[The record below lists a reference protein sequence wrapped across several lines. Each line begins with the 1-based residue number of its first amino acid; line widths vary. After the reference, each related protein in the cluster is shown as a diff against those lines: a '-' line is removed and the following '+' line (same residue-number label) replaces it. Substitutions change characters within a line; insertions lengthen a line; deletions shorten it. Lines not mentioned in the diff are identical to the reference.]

1 MARILVCIL
10 SDQAIPNLASI
21 IHYKPEKII
30 LLESKRAKENN
41 FDGKILESL
50 KDRGVI
56 FSPESIFKVSVAN
69 ENSILETQNAL
80 ASTVS
85 FYSTSDELIVN
96 ISGGLKP
103 IAIATYN
110 FFSTRIANIVY
121 ILNDDKIINCKSD
134 AKINLDIS
142 PPLTCKQHLLAY
154 GFTTQLKQDDNIA
167 TNEDVLK
174 IIRLIASDFGNEELL
189 IFEDDRQKGRFRD
202 KGGNP
207 EDFNWNPKISDI
219 IKKSVSDIQTKKPE
233 TKKFWGKVLTGEWLE
248 IFIRDLLFRNKD
260 YLKIHD
266 IQLGPTIKKIG
277 VQNDNGNE
285 LDVAFMKGTR
295 LNFIECKSGTQQHG
309 KWQDVFYKVES
320 IKKQFGALQVYS
332 HLASSSNNI
341 LDKENKIKTE
351 VQLRADL
358 YNCTIIS
365 AEIIRQLAMAS
376 NAEEECKILINEPN
390 KPYV

>member
-30 LLESKRAKENN
+30 FLESKRAKENN

-50 KDRGVI
+50 KDRGVT
-56 FSPESIFKVSVAN
+56 FPSESIHKVSVTD
-69 ENSILETQNAL
+69 ENSIFELQTAL
-80 ASTVS
+80 ASTSS

-96 ISGGLKP
+96 ITGGTKP
-103 IAIATYN
+103 MSIATYN

-121 ILNDDKIINCKSD
+121 ILNDGKIINCKSD
-134 AKINLDIS
+134 EKTDLDIS
-142 PPLTCKQHLLAY
+142 PPLTCKQHLLAH

-189 IFEDDRQKGRFRD
+189 IFENDKLKSKFRD
-202 KGGNP
+202 RGGNP
-207 EDFNWNPKISDI
+207 GELNWNPKITDV
-219 IKKSVSDIQTKKPE
+219 IKNGVSDIQSKIPAA
-233 TKKFWGKVLTGEWLE
+233 KKFWGKVLTGEWLE
-248 IFIRDLLFRNKD
+248 IFIRDVLVKNKD

-266 IQLGPTIKKIG
+266 IQLNPIVKKIG
-277 VQNDNGNE
+277 VLNDNGNE
-285 LDVAFMKGTR
+285 LDVAFMKGTK
-295 LNFIECKSGTQQHG
+295 LNFIECKSGIQQHG
-309 KWQDVFYKVES
+309 HWQEVFYKVES

-341 LDKENKIKTE
+341 LDEENKIKEE
-351 VQLRADL
+351 VQRRADL
-358 YNCTIIS
+358 YNCKIIP
-365 AEIIRQLAMAS
+365 AEIIRQLAKAS
-376 NAEEECKILINEPN
+376 TVEQEYDIL